1 MNTYEQASTFV
12 DIYEKHIEPV
22 FNPTTIGEL
31 CLLRKYLIHDIRLVN
46 GIMAGY
52 SQVENGDYY
61 EKNTLL
67 ELIKNH
73 QKLRENFDRKIID
86 ENEFLTDQ
94 YLKNQSVFIKTANFY
109 LKEAYIKY
117 RIDEEVALDIVSK
130 ITNVPKE
137 KLKEAKNK
145 EIEPTELEKYV
156 KYNREFV
163 KKVYDFKTN
172 SIHSEMHILLENANY
187 ENLDLEDK
195 INAIEKNLKS
205 YITRIMSKSVLELPD
220 FFRDFEK
227 SLENWVQLI
236 SVYSNN
242 PNNMWDIINYL
253 LWIIG
258 TIKKPFNIVMSDD
271 ANLKD
276 EPFIDTDKML
286 ISVNTSTAP
295 IVVFKTIYEKLF
307 NIEYL
312 EKGISLKKQY

>member
-12 DIYEKHIEPV
+12 DIYEKHLEHV
-22 FNPTTIGEL
+22 FNSTTIDEL
-31 CLLRKYLIHDIRLVN
+31 DVLRKYLIRDIRLIN
-46 GIMAGY
+46 AIMFGY

-61 EKNTLL
+61 PTTITLS
-67 ELIKNH
+67 ELIKIN
-73 QKLRENFDRKIID
+73 QEWRENFYRRIIN

-94 YLKNQSVFIKTANFY
+94 YLKNQSVFIKAVNFY
-109 LKEAYIKY
+109 FKEAYIKY
-117 RIDEEVALDIVSK
+117 GVDEEIALDIVSK

-137 KLKEAKNK
+137 KLKEAKEK
-145 EIEPTELEKYV
+145 ETEPTELEKHV

-163 KKVYDFKTN
+163 EKTYDFKTN
-172 SIHSEMHILLENANY
+172 TIHSEMHILLENENY

-195 INAIEKNLKS
+195 INVIEKNLKS
-205 YITRIMSKSVLELPD
+205 YIIRIMHSVLGFHD

-227 SLENWVQLI
+227 SLEDWVQLI

-258 TIKKPFNIVMSDD
+258 TIKSPFNIVMNDD
-271 ANLKD
+271 AALKD
-276 EPFIDTDKML
+276 QPCIDTDKML
-286 ISVNTSTAP
+286 ISVNSNTAP